1 MGLGETM
8 WDVLVCEDS
17 DALRESLTDYL
28 MESGEWTVRAACDG
42 LGLRRQFVERVP
54 DMLLLDV
61 GLPGESGVELTRW
74 VRSTYP
80 AVGVVVLSG
89 RFSANDRLEGW
100 RAGADVYLVKPV
112 APEEVELAL
121 KAVLTRAMPVIES
134 ERRRNALR
142 LVLAR
147 RCLEAADG
155 QCTPLTSREA
165 MALQMLAQSPGV
177 IVASDALRELLW
189 PKEDDDTDYQNALFS
204 LIRRLRRKLEAAG
217 LSPDAIA
224 MVRGRGYRFSQGNS
238 LQLVID

>member
-1 MGLGETM
+1 M

-17 DALRESLTDYL
+17 DALRESLTEYL
-28 MESGEWTVRAACDG
+28 AESGEWMVRAARDG
-42 LGLRRQFVERVP
+42 LALRRQFVERVP

-89 RFSANDRLEGW
+89 RFSASDRLEGW

-121 KAVLTRAMPVIES
+121 KAVLTRSMSVIES

-147 RCLEAADG
+147 RCLENADG

-189 PKEDDDTDYQNALFS
+189 PKEEDDTDYQNALFS

-217 LSPDAIA
+217 LPPEAIA
-224 MVRGRGYRFSQGNS
+224 MVRGRGYRFNQGS
-238 LQLVID
+238 TAQLVID